1 LSAIAWRVDWP
12 LARATPA
19 NNPKPDKDTTS
30 MAFLHQQPQICL
42 GFDIAKDTVT
52 VADGTTTSTILN
64 QRRAVRA
71 FLKSYKHI
79 DLVVCEPTGGHES
92 LLLEECLRAGIAC
105 HRADTLKVKSY
116 IRSFGTHGKSDAID
130 AAMLRAYGR
139 ERWAKLSLW
148 QAPDPDETRLRALV
162 RRRQELIAIKI
173 AEKNRAKAPGGR
185 KLATSFEAVVKVVER
200 QLQIIDV
207 EIRELIANSSALKHR
222 AAICTAMDSLG
233 PIVAAKLLAILPEL
247 GSMTRRKAAALAG
260 LAPHPN
266 DSGQKQGYRKI
277 RGGRPDVRTALFM
290 PALRAAAG
298 KGEFAPF
305 YKRLVTNGKKPML
318 AIAAV
323 MRKIVV
329 TLNARLRDAAISQS

>member
-1 LSAIAWRVDWP
+1 
-12 LARATPA
+12 
-19 NNPKPDKDTTS
+19 
-30 MAFLHQQPQICL
+30 MAFLHQQPKLCVGL
-42 GFDIAKDTVT
+42 DIAKDTIT
-52 VADGTTTSTILN
+52 AADGTTTHVIDN
-64 QRRAVRA
+64 QRRTIRA
-71 FLKSYKHI
+71 FLKSHKQA
-79 DLVVCEPTGGHES
+79 DLVVCEPTGGHEG

-105 HRADTLKVKSY
+105 HRADTLKVKSF
-116 IRSFGTHGKSDAID
+116 IRSYGTHGKSDAID

-139 ERWAKLSLW
+139 ERWEKLTLW

-173 AEKNRAKAPGGR
+173 AEKNRAKAPGAR
-185 KLATSFEAVVKVVER
+185 DLAASFEAVIKVVER
-200 QLQIIDV
+200 QIQAIDAAM
-207 EIRELIANSSALKHR
+207 RELIAKSSALKHR

-247 GSMTRRKAAALAG
+247 GTMTRRKAAALAG

-277 RGGRPDVRTALFM
+277 RGGRPEIRSMLYM
-290 PALRAAAG
+290 PALLAAAG
-298 KGEFAPF
+298 RGEFATF
-305 YKRLVTNGKKPML
+305 YKHLIANGKKPMV

-329 TLNARLRDAAISQS
+329 TLNARLRDATIPQS

>member
-1 LSAIAWRVDWP
+1 
-12 LARATPA
+12 
-19 NNPKPDKDTTS
+19 
-30 MAFLHQQPQICL
+30 MAFLHQQPQLCL

-52 VADGTTTSTILN
+52 VCDGNATRTIAN
-64 QRRAVRA
+64 QRRVIRA
-71 FLKSYKHI
+71 LLKSYKRI
-79 DLVVCEPTGGHES
+79 DLVVCEPTGGHEG

-105 HRADTLKVKSY
+105 HRADTLKVKSF
-116 IRSFGTHGKSDAID
+116 IRSYGTHGKSDAID
-130 AAMLRAYGR
+130 AGLLWTYGR

-148 QAPDPDETRLRALV
+148 QAPDADETSLRALV
-162 RRRQELIAIKI
+162 RRRQELIATKV

-185 KLATSFEAVVKVVER
+185 KLATSFEAVIKVVER
-200 QLQIIDV
+200 QIQIIDAAM
-207 EIRELIANSSALKHR
+207 RELIANSSTLKHR

-266 DSGQKQGYRKI
+266 DSGQKHGYRKI

-305 YKRLVTNGKKPML
+305 YKRLIANGKKPMV

-323 MRKIVV
+323 MRKIIV
-329 TLNARLRDAAISQS
+329 TLNARLRDAAILQS